1 MGMYVTIA
9 DQEVKFSGL
18 LALAYQNLFYDKKI
32 DNHVVLKWD
41 EIPIIVDEMARLFD
55 ATPMGSSYSLSS
67 INARRLDL
75 AKMSLL
81 LDEYTYGEPHDL
93 VFA

>member
-55 ATPMGSSYSLSS
+55 ATPMGSG
-67 INARRLDL
+67 LDL

-81 LDEYTYGEPHDL
+81 LDEYTFGDPRDL

>member
-1 MGMYVTIA
+1 MGMSVTIA
-9 DQEVKFSGL
+9 GQEVKFSGL
-18 LALAYQNLFYDKKI
+18 LALAYTNLFHDKEI
-32 DNHVVLKWD
+32 TNHVVLKWN
-41 EIPIIVDEMARLFD
+41 EIPMVVDEMARLFD
-55 ATPMGSSYSLSS
+55 ATPMRNGYSLSS

-81 LDEYTYGEPHDL
+81 LDEYTFGDPRDL